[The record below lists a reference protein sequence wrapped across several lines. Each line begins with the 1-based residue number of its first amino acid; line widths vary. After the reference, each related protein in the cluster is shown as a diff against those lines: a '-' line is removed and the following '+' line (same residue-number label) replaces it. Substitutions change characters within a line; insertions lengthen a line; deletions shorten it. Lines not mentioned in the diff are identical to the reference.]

1 MKRSKDTFKLNY
13 QYRIVPDK
21 QQSKQLKDWLYKLC
35 RIHNL
40 MLEERFNWWEC
51 NRSPVN
57 ACPIFITH
65 LPELKD
71 QPTYYSQKRATHWS
85 REFHKDLYKGVHSQV
100 IQEAVKR
107 VEDAF
112 NRLIKGDSTGKRSGK
127 PRFKSVRRYRT
138 FSIPQLKPECLSVT
152 ANPHRRRNGGT
163 RRDIAYISLPK
174 VGQMKLIYHR
184 LIPEGFTIKAA
195 LISRRADGWYITL
208 TLEDKSVPSLKPPEI
223 EATEENSL
231 GLDVGLEKFW
241 TASDGEIEP
250 IQQHYRKSEV
260 KLAKLANR
268 KEGKP
273 HKSASRRKLAKKISK
288 HHQKL
293 QRKRKKFHYESAT
306 RLVSRDEKVFFVED
320 IKPGN
325 LSRKNKPKQDE
336 KGRYVP
342 NGQSAKS
349 GLNKSINDAGWSQF
363 LSILTYK
370 AAKAG
375 KSVVKVKPHNTSQIC
390 SCCDRLVQKDLSV
403 RIHHCLCGLI
413 LDRDWNAAINIKRVG
428 LGIFPTIKRRK
439 RNRKAATKEAYTVPC
454 GYSVGGCHF
463 PAILQPI

>member
-1 MKRSKDTFKLNY
+1 VIKLKRSKDTFKLNC

-21 QQSKQLKDWLYKLC
+21 QQVYQLNEWLYKLC

-40 MLEERFNWWEC
+40 MLEERFNWWEF
-51 NRSPVN
+51 NRNSVN

-85 REFHKDLYKGVHSQV
+85 RETYKYLYEGVHSQV
-100 IQEAVKR
+100 IQEAIKR
-107 VEDAF
+107 VEDTF
-112 NRLIKGDSTGKRSGK
+112 NRFIKGDLNGKRSGK

-138 FSIPQLKPECLSVT
+138 FTIPQLKPDCLSVT
-152 ANPHRRRNGGT
+152 TNPHRRKNGGT

-174 VGQMKLIYHR
+174 VGQVKLIYHR
-184 LIPEGFTIKAA
+184 PIPEGFTIKVA
-195 LISRRADGWYITL
+195 LVSRRADGWYICL
-208 TLEDKSVPSLKPPEI
+208 TLEDKSVPSLKSPEI
-223 EATEENSL
+223 EATQENSL

-241 TASDGEIEP
+241 TASDGEIEL
-250 IQQHYRKSEV
+250 IQQHYRKSES
-260 KLAKLANR
+260 KLVKLANR
-268 KEGKP
+268 KDKKP
-273 HKSASRRKLAKKISK
+273 HKSAQARKLAKKISK
-288 HHQKL
+288 HHQRL
-293 QRKRKKFHYESAT
+293 QRKRKQFHYESAT
-306 RLVSRDEKVFFVED
+306 KLVSRDEQVFFVED

-336 KGRYVP
+336 NGKYIP

-349 GLNKSINDAGWSQF
+349 GLNKSINDAGWGQF
-363 LSILTYK
+363 LSIIAYK
-370 AAKAG
+370 AVKAG

-390 SCCDRLVQKDLSV
+390 SCCNRLVEKDLSV

-439 RNRKAATKEAYTVPC
+439 RRSKAATKEAYTVPL
-454 GYSVGGCHF
+454 GSV
-463 PAILQPI
+463 